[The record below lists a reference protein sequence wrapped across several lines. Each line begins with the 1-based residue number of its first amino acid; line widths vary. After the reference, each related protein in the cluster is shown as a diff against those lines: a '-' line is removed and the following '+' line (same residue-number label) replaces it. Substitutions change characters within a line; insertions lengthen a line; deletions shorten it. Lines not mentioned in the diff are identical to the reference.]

1 MRGTRAASLL
11 AEPPR
16 NYDVRCLGRGPY
28 IPNREVRSTRLVWPE
43 SDGHI
48 STALVAFV
56 SLIFISWNQL
66 DGWLRV
72 VDSLRQ
78 VA

>member
-1 MRGTRAASLL
+1 L
-11 AEPPR
+11 AP
-16 NYDVRCLGRGPY
+16 
-28 IPNREVRSTRLVWPE
+28 SE
-43 SDGHI
+43 SADEKM
-48 STALVAFV
+48 V
-56 SLIFISWNQL
+56 SRIFASWNQL